1 PVPSFTPTSSP
12 ELDTLLSTFRTNIFL
27 PAQLLSV
34 QRSLVYKSKHHR
46 LLTNPEEPA
55 TVKIG
60 NEVHQL
66 HPLNRLTDEPNTRKS
81 LAEILELMKEGK
93 DWVNI
98 IPFLKGV
105 RQSGRKVRGW
115 QMEKI
120 VRKMGK
126 AGRQGI
132 VMEMLRRVEGT
143 GVTLGEIGVCREV
156 FWGGVLKCVQSE
168 WSEEGV
174 KEAERLME
182 GWWDMLSE
190 ERHVGKAVRKSGGDP
205 RLRPEIVGLV
215 MWVRAVRSVLFGEK
229 KDEEEKVK
237 RGAEMVMAV
246 WKNAD
251 LKVDEGDWNNANH
264 KLMRWAPVWH
274 GMKMARQVLGENTP
288 LGRNLERMITTDLE
302 PTLSRARE
310 IVSQYAGDGAK
321 RRGLNLYDE
330 LSKIPS

>member
-1 PVPSFTPTSSP
+1 
-12 ELDTLLSTFRTNIFL
+12 
-27 PAQLLSV
+27 
-34 QRSLVYKSKHHR
+34 
-46 LLTNPEEPA
+46 
-55 TVKIG
+55 
-60 NEVHQL
+60 
-66 HPLNRLTDEPNTRKS
+66 
-81 LAEILELMKEGK
+81 
-93 DWVNI
+93 
-98 IPFLKGV
+98 
-105 RQSGRKVRGW
+105 
-115 QMEKI
+115 
-120 VRKMGK
+120 
-126 AGRQGI
+126 
-132 VMEMLRRVEGT
+132 
-143 GVTLGEIGVCREV
+143 
-156 FWGGVLKCVQSE
+156 SE

-288 LGRNLERMITTDLE
+288 LGRNLERIIATDLE